1 MSIRYT
7 ILLPLL
13 GLMLLAGILSG
24 VTGWVGLGAVDDLS
38 RLGSRTT
45 EMNEASRIAR
55 DRFHRAEALIARVS
69 AMTDLLDMAPIQAEF
84 TAAGDQLMALLDR
97 LETLAESERMV
108 TLARSA
114 AAEARQWRGDAEVL
128 LGIRPAREIPT
139 LDRMAQES
147 RRLRQRFDEAVALAA
162 EDTRSRIEATRA
174 ATLWQIRAMLGL
186 VAVVVVLGSGTAWW
200 LAGTLARP
208 LVRLTADTT
217 RLAGGDTSV
226 TLSATGRRDEIG
238 DIACAVM
245 RIRDMSLAEAARQLQ
260 TTEAARLREEQAR
273 RSLLSDLA
281 DRFERS
287 VGGIV
292 AHVGEAVT
300 GLQSASET
308 MQVAIAGT
316 AARSTSAAEAARQT
330 SGNVTAVAASADQLG
345 STVADIGRQVVQA
358 AELSSAAVT
367 AAARTGETMAALSS
381 AATRVGNVVGLVST
395 IAGQTNLL
403 ALNATIEA
411 ARAGEAG
418 RGFAVVAT
426 EVKEL
431 ASQTARATEGIRQQI
446 AAIQG
451 ATDGAA
457 QAIAEITAQIHAMS
471 GVTTSIAGAVEAQG
485 TTTHAIVRSMAEA
498 SAGTDRVT
506 ADIAEVA
513 HSADD
518 AGGVARAVASAAD
531 ALAGQS
537 RMLRS
542 EIEQFLGN
550 VRAA

>member
-114 AAEARQWRGDAEVL
+114 AAEAGQWRGDAEVL

-238 DIACAVM
+238 DIARAVM

-431 ASQTARATEGIRQQI
+431 ASQTARATEEIRQQI

>member
-1 MSIRYT
+1 
-7 ILLPLL
+7 
-13 GLMLLAGILSG
+13 
-24 VTGWVGLGAVDDLS
+24 
-38 RLGSRTT
+38 
-45 EMNEASRIAR
+45 
-55 DRFHRAEALIARVS
+55 
-69 AMTDLLDMAPIQAEF
+69 MAPIQAEF

-162 EDTRSRIEATRA
+162 ADTRSRIEATRA
-174 ATLWQIRAMLGL
+174 ATLWQIRAMIGL

-238 DIACAVM
+238 DIARAVM

-431 ASQTARATEGIRQQI
+431 ASQTARATEEIRQQI

>member
-13 GLMLLAGILSG
+13 GLMLLAGLLSG

-38 RLGSRTT
+38 RLRGRTA

-55 DRFHRAEALIARVS
+55 DRFNRAEDLLARVS
-69 AMTDLLDMAPIQAEF
+69 AMTDLIDMAPIQAEF
-84 TAAGDQLMALLDR
+84 TTAADQLTVLLDR
-97 LETLAESERMV
+97 LETLAESDRMR
-108 TLARSA
+108 TLARGA
-114 AAEARQWRGDAEVL
+114 AAEARGWRTDAEVL
-128 LGIRPAREIPT
+128 LGIRPAQDIPT

-162 EDTRSRIEATRA
+162 ADTRTRIEATRA
-174 ATLWQIRAMLGL
+174 ATLWQIRAMLAL
-186 VAVVVVLGSGTAWW
+186 VGVVVLLGSGIAWW

-208 LVRLTADTT
+208 LVRLTAEAT
-217 RLAGGDTSV
+217 RLAEGDTSV
-226 TLSATGRRDEIG
+226 ALAATGRRDEIG
-238 DIACAVM
+238 DIARAVM
-245 RIRDMSLAEAARQLQ
+245 TIRDMSLAEAARQLR
-260 TTEAARLREEQAR
+260 TTEAARLNAEQAR

-292 AHVGEAVT
+292 ARVGEAVA
-300 GLQSASET
+300 GLQSASGS
-308 MQVAIAGT
+308 MGVAIAGT
-316 AARSTSAAEAARQT
+316 AARSASAAEAARQT

-358 AELSSAAVT
+358 ADLSSAAVT
-367 AAARTGETMAALSS
+367 AAARTGETMAALSA
-381 AATRVGNVVGLVST
+381 AATRVGDVVGLVST

-431 ASQTARATEGIRQQI
+431 ASQTARATEEIRQQI
-446 AAIQG
+446 AAIQE

-457 QAIAEITAQIHAMS
+457 QAIAAITGQIHAMS
-471 GVTTSIAGAVEAQG
+471 GVTTSIAGAVEEQEA
-485 TTTHAIVRSMAEA
+485 TTHAIVRSMAEA

-518 AGGVARAVASAAD
+518 AGGVARAVTLAAD

-537 RMLRS
+537 RLLRT
-542 EIEQFLGN
+542 EIEEFLGN